1 MCSLLV
7 PFLRCVQLPML
18 SLQREQERDAC
29 CEQMEQFLRCVQLPM
44 LSILQRE
51 QERDALRTDGAGS
64 RPLSQTK

>member
-1 MCSLLV
+1 MLAAGAV
-7 PFLRCVQLPML
+7 PALCAVADAELP
-18 SLQREQERDAC
+18 RVPERDVC